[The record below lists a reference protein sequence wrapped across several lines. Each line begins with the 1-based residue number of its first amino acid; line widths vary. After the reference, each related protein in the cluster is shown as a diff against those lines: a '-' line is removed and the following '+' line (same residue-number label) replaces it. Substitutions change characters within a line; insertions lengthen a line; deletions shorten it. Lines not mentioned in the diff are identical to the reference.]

1 MQVKDL
7 ITSRVCGN
15 TVFENSWIWYCD
27 ECRKHGTATSAHEAE
42 YMASCHDTYFSYE
55 KVDWEEMGEDFE
67 PLMYGDVS
75 PEERASRVWE
85 GLCISEGAMYIIDEG
100 NNITYSFGD
109 DYDNKTPNQVTDIDK
124 MIDMQKQ
131 LGLE

>member
-1 MQVKDL
+1 
-7 ITSRVCGN
+7 
-15 TVFENSWIWYCD
+15 
-27 ECRKHGTATSAHEAE
+27 
-42 YMASCHDTYFSYE
+42 MASCHDTYFSYE

-109 DYDNKTPNQVTDIDK
+109 DYDDKTPNAVTDIDK

>member
-15 TVFENSWIWYCD
+15 TVFQNSWIWYCD
-27 ECRKHGTATSAHEAE
+27 ECRKHGTATSSREAE

-55 KVDWEEMGEDFE
+55 KVDWEVVGEEYDA
-67 PLMYGDVS
+67 LMYGEAS
-75 PEERASRVWE
+75 PEQRKSMTWE

-109 DYDNKTPNQVTDIDK
+109 DYDDKTPNQVTDIDK

-131 LGLE
+131 LGLD